1 MNAWRDPDLHRELCF
16 WLVLGTSPF
25 SAYPTIS
32 KFRNLTLSIA
42 TLEQC
47 FCLHSGAYSTVFLAI
62 RLTKIGVKLEAVVD
76 MLAFLF
82 AKETQRTPLLSDKRC
97 YKALHYV
104 HVLLAV
110 VPHQLLNILL

>member
-25 SAYPTIS
+25 SAHPTIS

>member
-25 SAYPTIS
+25 SAHPTIS

-47 FCLHSGAYSTVFLAI
+47 FRLHSGAYSTVFLAI

>member
-25 SAYPTIS
+25 SAHPTIS

-62 RLTKIGVKLEAVVD
+62 RLTKIGVRLEAVVD

>member
-16 WLVLGTSPF
+16 WLVLGTSF
-25 SAYPTIS
+25 SAHPTIS

>member
-1 MNAWRDPDLHRELCF
+1 MNAWRDPDLHREPCF

-25 SAYPTIS
+25 SAHPTIS